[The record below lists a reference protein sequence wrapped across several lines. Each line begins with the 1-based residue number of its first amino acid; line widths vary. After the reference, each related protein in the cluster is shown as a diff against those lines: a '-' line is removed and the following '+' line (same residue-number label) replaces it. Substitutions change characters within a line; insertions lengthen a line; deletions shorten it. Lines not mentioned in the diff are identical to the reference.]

1 MSSFDDQDDFDT
13 SYDAFWIQ
21 KVLPTVLGL
30 TVTVLGILYML
41 GLICHNKERASRV
54 AAITTPSRQDEDDED
69 GRGRL
74 STSEAEQQYGPVACQ
89 AKLWGLQCRERQAI
103 LEHVFSRPN
112 RRRKADH
119 NTVEDCMEKGSRHES
134 QHFDRTAH
142 SSLDMRFLCAICL
155 VKYGTLLY

>member
-1 MSSFDDQDDFDT
+1 MSSFDDQGDFDT
-13 SYDAFWIQ
+13 SNEAFWMQ
-21 KVLPTVLGL
+21 KILPTVLGL
-30 TVTVLGILYML
+30 TVTILGVLYML
-41 GLICHNKERASRV
+41 GLICRSKERTNGV
-54 AAITTPSRQDEDDED
+54 AAITTLSSPDDDD

-74 STSEAEQQYGPVACQ
+74 STAEAELQYGPVACQ
-89 AKLWGLQCRERQAI
+89 AKLWGLQCHERQAI

-112 RRRKADH
+112 RRRKVDH

-155 VKYGTLLY
+155 VKYGTLLC